1 MAGRPLPRKV
11 VVVVLGALAVGGIVV
26 GAGGV
31 MRIMAM
37 QHEIALIEADLSR
50 LSARTQTLMVT
61 VERLRNDPLFI
72 EKLAREDLG
81 YVRPGEE
88 VLKFP
93 SQPR

>member
-1 MAGRPLPRKV
+1 MV
-11 VVVVLGALAVGGIVV
+11 LAVAVFVV
-26 GAGGV
+26 AGVAVGTNGV

-37 QHEIALIEADLSR
+37 QREIAAIEADLGK
-50 LSARTQTLMVT
+50 LHTRTQSLMVT
-61 VERLRNDPLFI
+61 VEKLRNDPLFI

-81 YVRPGEE
+81 YVREGET